1 MSHPVQ
7 TPAPRWHRH
16 FFYRKETLKT
26 TWKLRLAMLLLVL
39 GLVTVTRGFWTR
51 WIAQSLICSESAPHS
66 DALLL
71 ENFDASYLVFERAA
85 ALHREGVAP
94 RILVPI
100 AAAEDEPNSIAK
112 GTVELMAK
120 VAWIQNFEMIPI
132 HEVEPISLNA
142 AKEIR
147 DFLKKESL
155 KSVVVVTPAFRGRRS
170 ALVYD
175 AVLTPA
181 GVRVACVPVFG
192 TKSADNWSETWH
204 GIQDVAEQ
212 FIKLQY
218 YRFYVLL

>member
-1 MSHPVQ
+1 M
-7 TPAPRWHRH
+7 
-16 FFYRKETLKT
+16 
-26 TWKLRLAMLLLVL
+26 
-39 GLVTVTRGFWTR
+39 
-51 WIAQSLICSESAPHS
+51 AQSLICAESIPHS

-71 ENFDASYLVFERAA
+71 ENFDPSYLVFERAA

-94 RILVPI
+94 RILVPT

-120 VAWIQNFEMIPI
+120 VAWIQNFEFVPI

-147 DFLKKESL
+147 DFLTKEGVD
-155 KSVVVVTPAFRGRRS
+155 SVVVVTPAFRSRRS

-175 AVLTPA
+175 SVLTPA
-181 GVRVACVPVFG
+181 DIRVGCVPVFG
-192 TKSADNWSETWH
+192 TKSSDNWTDTWH

-212 FIKLQY
+212 FLKLQY